1 MDEMMDSH
9 LDSDRHPAVA
19 HGLARW
25 SAEEEAHLA
34 RCAECRTE
42 WKLVQTAGRLGR
54 VPAERIV
61 PARAAARVARRL
73 SAAPIASP
81 LSLPKSARWVLGV
94 AAAAAIIVA
103 VVVPRGITPSEALS
117 PGAEI
122 ALLHELDGLSP
133 AELEAVLEAIPPGA
147 NEASHV
153 EAAPIEA
160 LTAHDLEL
168 VLRSME

>member
-1 MDEMMDSH
+1 MMDSH
-9 LDSDRHPAVA
+9 LDSDRLPAVA
-19 HGLARW
+19 HGLAHW

-34 RCAECRTE
+34 RCGECRTE
-42 WKLVQTAGRLGR
+42 WNLVRTARTLGR

-61 PARAAARVARRL
+61 PARAAASVARRL
-73 SAAPIASP
+73 TAAPIPSP
-81 LSLPKSARWVLGV
+81 VGLPRSSRWVLGV
-94 AAAAAIIVA
+94 AAAAAIILA
-103 VVVPRGITPSEALS
+103 VLLPRGTTPSEAGS

-122 ALLHELDGLSP
+122 AVLHELDGLTP
-133 AELEAVLEAIPPGA
+133 AQLEAVLETIPPGA

-160 LTAHDLEL
+160 LTAQDLEL

>member
-9 LDSDRHPAVA
+9 LDSDRLPAVA

-34 RCAECRTE
+34 ACAECRTE
-42 WKLVQTAGRLGR
+42 WNLVRIARTLGR
-54 VPAERIV
+54 VSAERIV
-61 PARAAARVARRL
+61 PARVAASVARRL
-73 SAAPIASP
+73 AAAPIASP
-81 LSLPKSARWVLGV
+81 VSLSRSARWVLGV
-94 AAAAAIIVA
+94 AAAAAITVA
-103 VVVPRGITPSEALS
+103 VLVPRGNTPSATVS

-122 ALLHELDGLSP
+122 AVLHELDGLSP
-133 AELEAVLEAIPPGA
+133 AELEAVLETIPPGA

-153 EAAPIEA
+153 EVAPIEA